1 MRPAPSYLRWLPALW
16 PLGESFWRGTCAWAQ
31 SGDGGH
37 TGTERRRGTRRAWAR
52 RRAWERRR
60 WRGRRAG
67 RAPFFA
73 AHWFDDAFYCG
84 EAEHGHG
91 AGSLRATR
99 CSCWDFGRRACRG
112 GRGER
117 LWWRS
122 NLGLL
127 DPLAAHGVVLSYG
140 DGTRLGAA
148 FAKFQNDARGRAA
161 DARRASGGARRSGH
175 SDTQRATAVRAQ
187 SSPHERLAVR
197 MQGRRARD

>member
-1 MRPAPSYLRWLPALW
+1 MCTGPERGWGPHGDRADKWHEAHVGEAARVEAPTLARPTRWLSSVRGALV
-16 PLGESFWRGTCAWAQ
+16 
-31 SGDGGH
+31 
-37 TGTERRRGTRRAWAR
+37 
-52 RRAWERRR
+52 
-60 WRGRRAG
+60 RGRALFTG
-67 RAPFFA
+67 GAQ
-73 AHWFDDAFYCG
+73 
-84 EAEHGHG
+84 HGHG

-99 CSCWDFGRRACRG
+99 CPCWDFGRQACRG

-161 DARRASGGARRSGH
+161 DARRASGGARRSGRGRIQH
-175 SDTQRATAVRAQ
+175 ATPTRAQ
-187 SSPHERLAVR
+187 SSAHERLAVR
-197 MQGRRARD
+197 MQGRWAPD